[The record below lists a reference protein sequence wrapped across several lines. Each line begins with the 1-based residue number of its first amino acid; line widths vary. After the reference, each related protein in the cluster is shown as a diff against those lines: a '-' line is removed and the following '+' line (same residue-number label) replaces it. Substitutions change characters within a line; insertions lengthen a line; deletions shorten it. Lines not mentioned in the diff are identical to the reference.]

1 MRLLGRCTE
10 CGRYRYVRVGSSG
23 YVRAAT
29 QGVCEGLC
37 VECEE
42 VEDEKRR
49 ARHRPAV
56 RNRGR

>member
-1 MRLLGRCTE
+1 
-10 CGRYRYVRVGSSG
+10 VRVGSSG